1 MPIFICAKCGCID
14 NTATSSYW
22 TLRLGTNRDN
32 LKYHKSLAD
41 YIGKPLCSEC
51 GRYVCGKDKDGNSV
65 EAIVPGRWHGKFD
78 KAKATPEQIKRADS
92 VTGIIKY

>member
-1 MPIFICAKCGCID
+1 MPIFICAKCGCVD

-22 TLRLGTNRDN
+22 SLRLSIDRNG

-51 GRYVCGKDKDGNSV
+51 GRYVYGKDEDGNYV
-65 EAIVPGRWHGKFD
+65 EAIVPGEWHNKFE
-78 KAKATPEQIKRADS
+78 KVKATLQQIRRADPK
-92 VTGIIKY
+92 TGIINY